1 MSKNICKIC
10 GEKGKIQINKNDF
23 FLRTDSSDKK
33 LIEYKNFVCVN
44 CGNIYHYPDIN
55 NKKLI
60 KHYQTSYRNTDSII
74 NLDKSNIDLPI
85 RFDWTTMS
93 FHRFHAFY
101 EIIKNNKVIK
111 NYKKIKILD
120 YGCYQGAFL
129 YSCKKIFNFKTF
141 GTDFNKE
148 GLNLAK
154 SVFMVDEVFQTND
167 NFFKK
172 KNKVDIISLLH
183 VFEHLSDPVNFLVK
197 IKKNILK
204 KNGLL
209 YLEIPNPFAN
219 PLNDPTHL
227 NLYSAETIRYILES
241 CNYKVLNI
249 ELRGLYKRGV
259 LLRNSGNL
267 NLHILAQSINEKK
280 PNFNKIMIGKK
291 VYSELLKERKIIGLR
306 IFLQQ
311 LKYLFSSILK
321 TTYSFVFL
329 ILNYFFSNFAVKLHN
344 FLKSTLK

>member
-1 MSKNICKIC
+1 MI
-10 GEKGKIQINKNDF
+10 F

-33 LIEYKNFVCVN
+33 LIQYKNFVCIN

-60 KHYQTSYRNTDSII
+60 KHYQTNYRNTDSAI
-74 NLDKSNIDLPI
+74 NLDKNYIDLPV

-101 EIIKNNKVIK
+101 EIIKKSKVIK
-111 NYKKIKILD
+111 NYQKTKILD

-154 SVFMVDEVFQTND
+154 SVFMVDYVFEAND

-172 KNKVDIISLLH
+172 KTKVDIISLLH

-209 YLEIPNPFAN
+209 YLEIPNPFTN

-227 NLYSAETIRYILES
+227 NLYSAKTIKYILES

-249 ELRGLYKRGV
+249 ELRGLYKRGI
-259 LLRNSGNL
+259 LLRNSRNL
-267 NLHILAQSINEKK
+267 NLHILAKSINEKK

-291 VYSELLKERKIIGLR
+291 IYSELLKERRIVGLR
-306 IFLQQ
+306 IFTQQ
-311 LKYLFSSILK
+311 LKYLFSSIIK
-321 TTYSFVFL
+321 TTYSFIFL
-329 ILNYFFSNFAVKLHN
+329 ILNYFFSNFAVKLHV
-344 FLKSTLK
+344 FLKNTLK